1 MKLKRVLGCVAFVLI
16 ACVMLLVLCDMFELP
31 NSSNFDKRYTTF
43 KRLEDN
49 TVDAVFI
56 GTSGVDR
63 YWMAPKA
70 YEEYGMTLYA
80 LATDGMPAWLF
91 TEVLDDIFAS
101 QNPKLVLLDVR
112 AFTQGTSSQEM
123 MDTRARRVLDS
134 MNLFSS
140 ARFDAALKT
149 MRVMHEQFDE
159 PRVDLSYL
167 FSVAKYH
174 DKWMDDDFSVKN
186 NIGERES
193 EYMGFYMASNTSVTK
208 EPQTVI
214 PHNFDVTE
222 PLEKLAEESLYEVL
236 EYLKEKDVKV
246 LFIDTPQIKDET
258 EMTRA
263 NTLYK
268 LLDELGEDYLHF
280 LSEDQTAGPLHTI
293 DLDYE
298 NDFYNDGHVNYYG
311 AEKFT
316 TYLAKYIDANYDLPD
331 RRGDETVN
339 KEWDGKYDAIKE
351 KIKDFEEKNSKKQ
364 K

>member
-1 MKLKRVLGCVAFVLI
+1 MKLKRILGCVAFVLI
-16 ACVMLLVLCDMFELP
+16 ACVMLVVLCDLFELP

-43 KRLEDN
+43 KRLEKN

-80 LATDGMPAWLF
+80 LATDGMPSWLF

-101 QNPKLVLLDVR
+101 QNPELVLLDVR
-112 AFTQGTSSQEM
+112 AFTQGSSSQEM

-134 MNLFSS
+134 MNMFSM

-159 PRVDLSYL
+159 PRIDLSYL

-174 DKWMDDDFSVKN
+174 DKWMDDDYKLSN
-186 NIGERES
+186 NLGNKES
-193 EYMGFYMASNTSVTK
+193 DYMGFYMASNTSATK
-208 EPQTVI
+208 EPQKVI
-214 PHNFDVTE
+214 PHNFDLTE
-222 PLEKLAEESLYEVL
+222 PLDKLAEESLYEVL
-236 EYLKEKDVKV
+236 DYLKEKDVKV

-263 NTLYK
+263 NTLYR

-293 DLDYE
+293 ALDYE

-316 TYLAKYIDANYDLPD
+316 AYLAEYIDANYDLPD
-331 RRGDETVN
+331 RRGDADVQ

-351 KIKDFEEKNSKKQ
+351 KIKDFEKKNKK
-364 K
+364 